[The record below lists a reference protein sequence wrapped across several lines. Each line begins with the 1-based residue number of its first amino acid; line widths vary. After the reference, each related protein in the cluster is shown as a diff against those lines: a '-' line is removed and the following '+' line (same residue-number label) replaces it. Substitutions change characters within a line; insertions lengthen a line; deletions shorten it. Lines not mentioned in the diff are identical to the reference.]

1 MFDHSKI
8 IIDFYL
14 GLPHIRSSIHKAM
27 QNNCVH
33 NFRGQKVNQMQQNK
47 CCQTEVPIFQNL
59 TSSVDDWGLLSWGER
74 FSLGLSRW
82 EERFSL
88 GLSRFSLSL
97 KGDCLMSARG
107 DLPARPCLCALSK
120 VLPARKKKKRI
131 GRMVVGILAM
141 VLESCTLKS
150 RTETNSVNILALQ
163 YI

>member
-1 MFDHSKI
+1 MIDHSKI

-33 NFRGQKVNQMQQNK
+33 NFRGQTVNQTQQNK

-74 FSLGLSRW
+74 FSLGLSR
-82 EERFSL
+82 
-88 GLSRFSLSL
+88 FSLSL

-107 DLPARPCLCALSK
+107 DLPARPCLCASSK
-120 VLPARKKKKRI
+120 VLPARKKKERI

-141 VLESCTLKS
+141 VLESYTLKS
-150 RTETNSVNILALQ
+150 RTDTNSANILALQ

>member
-74 FSLGLSRW
+74 FSLGLSR
-82 EERFSL
+82 
-88 GLSRFSLSL
+88 FSLSL

-131 GRMVVGILAM
+131 GRMVVRILAM
-141 VLESCTLKS
+141 VLESYTLKS
-150 RTETNSVNILALQ
+150 RTDTNSANILALQ